1 MKYTYVSIYYEFY
14 LICFCSLQEKF
25 PRFDFKH
32 YGHQSMMSFSR
43 QLPEVFLGTR
53 DKKNGEF
60 MLFPSQQDDSSDDEK
75 PTALGKLK
83 C

>member
-1 MKYTYVSIYYEFY
+1 
-14 LICFCSLQEKF
+14 
-25 PRFDFKH
+25 
-32 YGHQSMMSFSR
+32 MMSFSR

-83 C
+83 CKFNISTLDGKRSLLHLITFDNWNHVGI